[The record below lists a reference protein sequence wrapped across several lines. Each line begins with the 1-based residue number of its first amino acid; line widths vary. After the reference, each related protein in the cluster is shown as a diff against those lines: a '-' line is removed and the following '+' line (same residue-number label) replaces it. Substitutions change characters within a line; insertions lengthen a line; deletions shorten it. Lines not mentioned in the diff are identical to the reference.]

1 MAILDIF
8 RPEGRSLLICITVSC
23 GLGFMLFGYDQGVF
37 GGLLANP
44 SFLDQFNQPSVTLQ
58 GQIVSTYT
66 LGCIVGSIIAIFTG
80 DPLGRQRSVMLGCVC
95 LTLGGILQATSF
107 SLAHMIIGRILSGL
121 GIGFNTT
128 TIPIWQSETCLRPSL
143 RGKLVAIEL
152 VCLIFG
158 FVLTNWMNF
167 GFTYMPTSQV
177 SWRFPLGFQALLAV
191 GTAIFIPFL
200 VESPR
205 WLCLKDRHEDAR
217 AVLARLHAKPID
229 SPEVR
234 ETLEIII
241 ETIAEERA
249 DGEIGW
255 RDVFHNGRQQT
266 FRRILLGLG
275 VSIFQQLGGINV
287 VAYYL
292 PVVLE
297 RSFGFSP
304 RMALI
309 LSATASMN
317 WMFWGAMNT
326 LAIERVGRKNLMIF
340 GATGCSVCFAVTA
353 IGLGIGSKVS
363 NGVAVAF
370 IFMFYVF
377 FVRSPEYLS
386 SFPAN
391 PHPKGTSFM
400 TIAFLYPSEI
410 NGNRSRNLGAAVA
423 MVTNWMGVYLV
434 VSITPIGIQNLGWR
448 FYIVFAVLNAAFL
461 PFIWFFYVETA
472 GLSLDEI
479 DRVFVLK
486 HAEGSALTYK
496 QATEQAKEQLEIER
510 LEISARPE
518 KSMIADHVES
528 VA

>member
-1 MAILDIF
+1 M
-8 RPEGRSLLICITVSC
+8 
-23 GLGFMLFGYDQGVF
+23 
-37 GGLLANP
+37 
-44 SFLDQFNQPSVTLQ
+44 
-58 GQIVSTYT
+58 IV
-66 LGCIVGSIIAIFTG
+66 
-80 DPLGRQRSVMLGCVC
+80 
-95 LTLGGILQATSF
+95 
-107 SLAHMIIGRILSGL
+107 GRILSGI

-128 TIPIWQSETCLRPSL
+128 TIPIWQSETCLRPAL

-205 WLCLKDRHEDAR
+205 WLCLKDRHEEAR
-217 AVLARLHAKPID
+217 AVLARLHAKPVD

-234 ETLEIII
+234 ESLEIII

-255 RDVFHNGRQQT
+255 REVFHNGRQQT

-309 LSATASMN
+309 LSAIDSMQ

-326 LAIERVGRKNLMIF
+326 LVIERR
-340 GATGCSVCFAVTA
+340 T
-353 IGLGIGSKVS
+353 
-363 NGVAVAF
+363 
-370 IFMFYVF
+370 
-377 FVRSPEYLS
+377 
-386 SFPAN
+386 
-391 PHPKGTSFM
+391 
-400 TIAFLYPSEI
+400 
-410 NGNRSRNLGAAVA
+410 
-423 MVTNWMGVYLV
+423 
-434 VSITPIGIQNLGWR
+434 
-448 FYIVFAVLNAAFL
+448 
-461 PFIWFFYVETA
+461 
-472 GLSLDEI
+472 
-479 DRVFVLK
+479 
-486 HAEGSALTYK
+486 
-496 QATEQAKEQLEIER
+496 
-510 LEISARPE
+510 
-518 KSMIADHVES
+518 
-528 VA
+528 

>member
-1 MAILDIF
+1 VLDRVI
-8 RPEGRSLLICITVSC
+8 
-23 GLGFMLFGYDQGVF
+23 D
-37 GGLLANP
+37 
-44 SFLDQFNQPSVTLQ
+44 
-58 GQIVSTYT
+58 
-66 LGCIVGSIIAIFTG
+66 
-80 DPLGRQRSVMLGCVC
+80 
-95 LTLGGILQATSF
+95 
-107 SLAHMIIGRILSGL
+107 
-121 GIGFNTT
+121 
-128 TIPIWQSETCLRPSL
+128 LRA
-143 RGKLVAIEL
+143 R
-152 VCLIFG
+152 
-158 FVLTNWMNF
+158 NF

-177 SWRFPLGFQALLAV
+177 SWRFPLGFQALLAL
-191 GTAIFIPFL
+191 GTVVFVPFL

-309 LSATASMN
+309 LSAIDSMQ

-326 LAIERVGRKNLMIF
+326 FLIERVGRKNLMVF
-340 GATGCSVCFAVTA
+340 GASGCSVCFAVTA

-370 IFMFYVF
+370 VSDLRLIQLMGSVADDTQIFMFYVF
-377 FVRSPEYLS
+377 FVR
-386 SFPAN
+386 
-391 PHPKGTSFM
+391 
-400 TIAFLYPSEI
+400 YPPSTFW
-410 NGNRSRNLGAAVA
+410 RSL
-423 MVTNWMGVYLV
+423 
-434 VSITPIGIQNLGWR
+434 
-448 FYIVFAVLNAAFL
+448 
-461 PFIWFFYVETA
+461 
-472 GLSLDEI
+472 
-479 DRVFVLK
+479 
-486 HAEGSALTYK
+486 LTH
-496 QATEQAKEQLEIER
+496 I
-510 LEISARPE
+510 
-518 KSMIADHVES
+518 
-528 VA
+528 

>member
-1 MAILDIF
+1 
-8 RPEGRSLLICITVSC
+8 
-23 GLGFMLFGYDQGVF
+23 
-37 GGLLANP
+37 
-44 SFLDQFNQPSVTLQ
+44 
-58 GQIVSTYT
+58 
-66 LGCIVGSIIAIFTG
+66 
-80 DPLGRQRSVMLGCVC
+80 
-95 LTLGGILQATSF
+95 
-107 SLAHMIIGRILSGL
+107 
-121 GIGFNTT
+121 
-128 TIPIWQSETCLRPSL
+128 
-143 RGKLVAIEL
+143 
-152 VCLIFG
+152 
-158 FVLTNWMNF
+158 
-167 GFTYMPTSQV
+167 MPTSQV
-177 SWRFPLGFQALLAV
+177 SWRFPLGFQALLAL
-191 GTAIFIPFL
+191 GTVVFVPFL

-309 LSATASMN
+309 LSAIDSMQ

-326 LAIERVGRKNLMIF
+326 FLIER
-340 GATGCSVCFAVTA
+340 
-353 IGLGIGSKVS
+353 
-363 NGVAVAF
+363 
-370 IFMFYVF
+370 
-377 FVRSPEYLS
+377 
-386 SFPAN
+386 
-391 PHPKGTSFM
+391 
-400 TIAFLYPSEI
+400 
-410 NGNRSRNLGAAVA
+410 
-423 MVTNWMGVYLV
+423 
-434 VSITPIGIQNLGWR
+434 NLGWR

-461 PFIWFFYVETA
+461 PFIWLFYVETA

-486 HAEGSALTYK
+486 HAEGSTLTYK

-518 KSMIADHVES
+518 KSGVGTDHVES

>member
-1 MAILDIF
+1 M
-8 RPEGRSLLICITVSC
+8 
-23 GLGFMLFGYDQGVF
+23 
-37 GGLLANP
+37 
-44 SFLDQFNQPSVTLQ
+44 
-58 GQIVSTYT
+58 IV
-66 LGCIVGSIIAIFTG
+66 
-80 DPLGRQRSVMLGCVC
+80 
-95 LTLGGILQATSF
+95 
-107 SLAHMIIGRILSGL
+107 GRILSGI

-128 TIPIWQSETCLRPSL
+128 TIPIWQSETCLRPAL

-205 WLCLKDRHEDAR
+205 WLCLKDRHEEAR
-217 AVLARLHAKPID
+217 AVLARLHAKPVD

-234 ETLEIII
+234 ESLEIII

-255 RDVFHNGRQQT
+255 REVFHNGRQQT

-309 LSATASMN
+309 LSAIDSMQ
-317 WMFWGAMNT
+317 W
-326 LAIERVGRKNLMIF
+326 I
-340 GATGCSVCFAVTA
+340 VCFAVTA

-377 FVRSPEYLS
+377 FVRSPEYLL
-386 SFPAN
+386 SFSADPRL
-391 PHPKGTSFM
+391 KGT
-400 TIAFLYPSEI
+400 SEI
-410 NGNRSRNLGAAVA
+410 NGNRSRNLGAAIA
-423 MVTNWMGVYLV
+423 MVTNWVGVYLV
-434 VSITPIGIQNLGWR
+434 VSITPIGIQNIGWR

-461 PFIWFFYVETA
+461 PFIWLFYVETA

-486 HAEGSALTYK
+486 HAEGSTLTYK

-518 KSMIADHVES
+518 KSGIADHVES

>member
-1 MAILDIF
+1 M
-8 RPEGRSLLICITVSC
+8 
-23 GLGFMLFGYDQGVF
+23 
-37 GGLLANP
+37 
-44 SFLDQFNQPSVTLQ
+44 
-58 GQIVSTYT
+58 IV
-66 LGCIVGSIIAIFTG
+66 
-80 DPLGRQRSVMLGCVC
+80 
-95 LTLGGILQATSF
+95 
-107 SLAHMIIGRILSGL
+107 GRILSGI

-128 TIPIWQSETCLRPSL
+128 TIPIWQSETCLRPAL

-177 SWRFPLGFQALLAV
+177 SWRFPLGFQALLAL
-191 GTAIFIPFL
+191 GTVVFVPFL

-309 LSATASMN
+309 LSAIDSMQ

-326 LAIERVGRKNLMIF
+326 FLIERVGRKNLMVF
-340 GATGCSVCFAVTA
+340 GASGCSVCFAVTA

-370 IFMFYVF
+370 LMGSVADDTQIFMFYVF
-377 FVRSPEYLS
+377 FVR
-386 SFPAN
+386 
-391 PHPKGTSFM
+391 
-400 TIAFLYPSEI
+400 YPPSTFW
-410 NGNRSRNLGAAVA
+410 RSL
-423 MVTNWMGVYLV
+423 
-434 VSITPIGIQNLGWR
+434 
-448 FYIVFAVLNAAFL
+448 
-461 PFIWFFYVETA
+461 
-472 GLSLDEI
+472 
-479 DRVFVLK
+479 
-486 HAEGSALTYK
+486 LTH
-496 QATEQAKEQLEIER
+496 I
-510 LEISARPE
+510 
-518 KSMIADHVES
+518 
-528 VA
+528 

>member
-1 MAILDIF
+1 MAILDMF

-80 DPLGRQRSVMLGCVC
+80 
-95 LTLGGILQATSF
+95 
-107 SLAHMIIGRILSGL
+107 AHMIIGRILSGL

-486 HAEGSALTYK
+486 HAEGSTLTYK

-518 KSMIADHVES
+518 KSVIADHVES